1 MSGWKCL
8 LSPHCMSVS
17 SSVSSSL
24 GPESTL
30 SVSIF
35 IPDVG
40 RGSRLGECGT
50 QINLDLQNNGEDF
63 AS

>member
-8 LSPHCMSVS
+8 LSQYCMSVS

-24 GPESTL
+24 SSESTA

-35 IPDVG
+35 IADVG
-40 RGSRLGECGT
+40 RGSRLGESGT
-50 QINLDLQNNGEDF
+50 QINLDIRNN
-63 AS
+63 